1 MLNINTN
8 FEPLTT
14 TTTTTSVS
22 ALNNELMNQFSPP
35 SVKQSPPLYVPT
47 PTMKPQND
55 QINPPNVV
63 NNVNI
68 GSTNSLFLQQKSE
81 TSNQLNIT
89 MPNQIQYQK
98 QSPKDLL
105 LNNNNNNLLVVN
117 QLQNAMIN
125 NVQAV
130 FQQQSSSSSSLL
142 STATPQFGLIN
153 DFFNQTSTKTSSSSS
168 SSNDLLN
175 IEASLR
181 QEVFIKKPH
190 QDGENEKKN
199 E

>member
-1 MLNINTN
+1 
-8 FEPLTT
+8 
-14 TTTTTSVS
+14 
-22 ALNNELMNQFSPP
+22 
-35 SVKQSPPLYVPT
+35 
-47 PTMKPQND
+47 MKPQND

-105 LNNNNNNLLVVN
+105 LNNSSSSSNNNLLVVN

-130 FQQQSSSSSSLL
+130 FQQQSSSSSLL
-142 STATPQFGLIN
+142 STATPQFGLIT

>member
-1 MLNINTN
+1 MIHMSKMKRNT
-8 FEPLTT
+8 
-14 TTTTTSVS
+14 
-22 ALNNELMNQFSPP
+22 
-35 SVKQSPPLYVPT
+35 
-47 PTMKPQND
+47 
-55 QINPPNVV
+55 
-63 NNVNI
+63 
-68 GSTNSLFLQQKSE
+68 E